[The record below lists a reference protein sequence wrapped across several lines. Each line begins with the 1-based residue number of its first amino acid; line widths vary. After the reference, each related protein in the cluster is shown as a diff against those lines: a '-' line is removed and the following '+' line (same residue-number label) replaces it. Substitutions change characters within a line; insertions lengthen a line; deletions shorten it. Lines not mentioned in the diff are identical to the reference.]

1 MRIMFIIHDIIMEP
15 LGVTYLSSVLKRA
28 GHQTRLVAIT
38 QGDLFDV
45 VDAFKPE
52 LLGYSLSTGY
62 EQRFFDIN
70 LELKKRY
77 NALSVFGGAHP
88 TFFPE
93 MIEQPGVDAVCLG
106 EGELALAEFVEA
118 LDDGKLPTDVANF
131 WVKDNGTIHR
141 NPVRPLV
148 EDLDTIPF
156 PDREIFC
163 HYAGK
168 HQIKTM
174 FMIATRGC
182 PYDCSYCFNHAYR
195 ELYAGKGKAV
205 RSRSVENVIQEA
217 LELKQRYRPEIILFQ
232 DDTFI
237 LSQDWVLE
245 FSKEYKDRVGIP
257 FHCHFRANLVTE
269 EIAGALHDAGCISI
283 KMAIECIDDHVR
295 NDILRRNLSFEELD
309 RACAIVKKSGI
320 KLVTQNILGTP
331 GSSLDI
337 DLATLRFSM
346 KHRPSYAYAT
356 LLQAYPKTWICD
368 YAKKHGYLEQDA
380 EDYPASFFDRSML
393 NIPDKRKI
401 ERLRTLFALAVEFH
415 FLYPLLRFLVRL
427 PIEHISTL
435 LDKLWRGYC
444 IRHRIFPYSI
454 TIREYFHTI
463 KVFLK
468 TRWY

>member
-168 HQIKTM
+168 H
-174 FMIATRGC
+174 
-182 PYDCSYCFNHAYR
+182 
-195 ELYAGKGKAV
+195 
-205 RSRSVENVIQEA
+205 
-217 LELKQRYRPEIILFQ
+217 
-232 DDTFI
+232 
-237 LSQDWVLE
+237 
-245 FSKEYKDRVGIP
+245 
-257 FHCHFRANLVTE
+257 
-269 EIAGALHDAGCISI
+269 
-283 KMAIECIDDHVR
+283 
-295 NDILRRNLSFEELD
+295 
-309 RACAIVKKSGI
+309 
-320 KLVTQNILGTP
+320 
-331 GSSLDI
+331 
-337 DLATLRFSM
+337 
-346 KHRPSYAYAT
+346 
-356 LLQAYPKTWICD
+356 
-368 YAKKHGYLEQDA
+368 
-380 EDYPASFFDRSML
+380 
-393 NIPDKRKI
+393 
-401 ERLRTLFALAVEFH
+401 
-415 FLYPLLRFLVRL
+415 
-427 PIEHISTL
+427 
-435 LDKLWRGYC
+435 
-444 IRHRIFPYSI
+444 
-454 TIREYFHTI
+454 
-463 KVFLK
+463 
-468 TRWY
+468 